1 MCPRRRGLSKLW
13 GGGVSHQ
20 RGYAPGAENPGAA
33 TNHRKGIS
41 GKTQLTDD
49 VSLSIGIGGSP

>member
-1 MCPRRRGLSKLW
+1 MCSRRRGLSPL
-13 GGGVSHQ
+13 GGGVGHQ
-20 RGYAPGAENPGAA
+20 QAYGPGTENAEAA
-33 TNHRKGIS
+33 INHRKGIS

>member
-1 MCPRRRGLSKLW
+1 MRSRCRGLSALP
-13 GGGVSHQ
+13 GFGVGHQ
-20 RGYAPGAENPGAA
+20 QGYAPGAENREAA
-33 TNHRKGIS
+33 ANHRKGIS